1 MGFVM
6 GIAPVVIAGV
16 IVVLV
21 IKRLEHKYNQNQ
33 NQGNLGK
40 KKSKG
45 AQDLLDSLIPM
56 GMLFGCAIGVT
67 LSVFFQISLLS
78 TVSLGAGIGYL
89 FGYFAYEIYSKKGN
103 NHS

>member
-1 MGFVM
+1 MGLIMEIV
-6 GIAPVVIAGV
+6 PVVIVGG
-16 IVVLV
+16 IVVYV
-21 IKRLEHKYNQNQ
+21 IERLKHKY

-56 GMLFGCAIGVT
+56 GMIFGCAIGVI
-67 LSVFFQISLLS
+67 VGMFFPISLLS

-89 FGYFAYEIYSKKGN
+89 FGFLAYEIYSKKGN
-103 NHS
+103 IHS